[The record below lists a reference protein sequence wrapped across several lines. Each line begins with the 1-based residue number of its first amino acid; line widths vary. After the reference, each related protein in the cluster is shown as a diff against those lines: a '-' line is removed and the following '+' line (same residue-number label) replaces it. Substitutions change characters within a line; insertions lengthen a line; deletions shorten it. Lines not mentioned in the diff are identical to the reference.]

1 MRHKINEHVNGGYKI
16 EKKNNRHHLK
26 ELATN
31 QYISDYGYSTE
42 AREVINKYKL
52 GGGFNGWTPGFMVD
66 SGSKYSNIVDI
77 DDDVEFDE
85 QDILED

>member
-16 EKKNNRHHLK
+16 ENNRHHLK

-77 DDDVEFDE
+77 DDREFDE
-85 QDILED
+85 EDIMED